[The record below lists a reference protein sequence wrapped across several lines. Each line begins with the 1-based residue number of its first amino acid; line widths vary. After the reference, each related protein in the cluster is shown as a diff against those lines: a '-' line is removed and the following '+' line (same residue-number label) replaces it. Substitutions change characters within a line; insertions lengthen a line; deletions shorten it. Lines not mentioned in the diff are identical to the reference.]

1 LRERDRRA
9 AGVGCDLARR
19 GVFDDGGPTAT
30 GERSPTPSGGTT
42 SNHECLDD
50 LRRCQHPR
58 RERSISPARSTVS
71 SRSR

>member
-50 LRRCQHPR
+50 LLLAANAMQRRHPEMR
-58 RERSISPARSTVS
+58 VRVIGR
-71 SRSR
+71 